1 MKNLRYQKYV
11 LNYLTFFSRSA
22 YRGQVEA
29 TRRLA
34 EAVTP
39 NERSVVDYD
48 GYKPGDVFDANVPEE
63 SREAIRQSIL
73 SYSSN
78 ASGGLVSVA
87 ESTADLLVQSLRS
100 GVVDLQKSSLLAN
113 ELYSLKRRLRY
124 IVESGVL
131 GVS

>member
-1 MKNLRYQKYV
+1 MCKVHPKLS
-11 LNYLTFFSRSA
+11 LSRSA

-34 EAVTP
+34 EVTTP
-39 NERSVVDYD
+39 DQRSIVDYD
-48 GYKPGDVFDANVPEE
+48 GYKPGEVFHAHVPEE
-63 SREAIRQSIL
+63 SREAMRQSIL
-73 SYSSN
+73 SYPSN

-100 GVVDLQKSSLLAN
+100 GGDLQKSSLLAN
-113 ELYSLKRRLRY
+113 ELYSLKGRLRH
-124 IVESGVL
+124 IAESGGL